1 MCVKKGQQ
9 HTLELREAVYPDRK
23 SKNGLGNKS
32 REAKVTGGNIFSFG
46 RKL

>member
-23 SKNGLGNKS
+23 NGLGNKS
-32 REAKVTGGNIFSFG
+32 REAKVTSGNIFSVG